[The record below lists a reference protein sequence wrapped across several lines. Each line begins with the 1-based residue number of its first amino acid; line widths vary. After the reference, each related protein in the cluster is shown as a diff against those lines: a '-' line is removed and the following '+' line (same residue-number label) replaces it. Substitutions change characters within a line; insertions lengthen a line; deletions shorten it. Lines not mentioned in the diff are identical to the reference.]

1 MRFRALCGGLFA
13 VGLWLF
19 VPAVQAATVLFVSA
33 KDYPSP
39 PSAWAWR
46 PSESYSEP
54 AKITDRAGRVLYGF
68 WATLLQGRVP
78 TPDGD
83 TPLETACRKP
93 NGRADVVVALGW
105 EVARIVARE
114 CDRPLLAV
122 QVTHRQWM
130 SGFDALPIAP
140 RTALYLEADP
150 RRHLPLIRAFLPQ
163 ARRIGLLTP
172 PDLPDWLPPLR
183 EAARAA
189 GFELVEIPA
198 GSDQEAV
205 RALRVHLAGLDAVL
219 LPPDSRL
226 INEWS
231 LKPLLLMTVRQG
243 IPMFGG
249 LTARY
254 VEAGVMAAAVA
265 DEASLLDQIRA
276 LIADLARG
284 KAPAPVYP
292 APVRVAVNPTVARNL
307 NLSDEAIER
316 GRATPSR
323 P

>member
-54 AKITDRAGRVLYGF
+54 AKITDREGRVLYGF
-68 WATLLQGRVP
+68 WAAILRGRVP

-130 SGFDALPIAP
+130 SGFDAPPIAP

-172 PDLPDWLPPLR
+172 PDLPDWLPRLR
-183 EAARAA
+183 EAAREA
-189 GFELVEIPA
+189 GFELAEISA
-198 GSDQEAV
+198 SSDQEAV

-219 LPPDSRL
+219 PPPDSHL

-254 VEAGVMAAAVA
+254 VEAGVMAAAIA

-276 LIADLARG
+276 LVADLARG

-292 APVRVAVNPTVARNL
+292 ATVRVAVNPTVARNL

-316 GRATPSR
+316 ARAIPSR

>member
-19 VPAVQAATVLFVSA
+19 APAVQAATVLFVSA

-68 WATLLQGRVP
+68 WATILRGRVP
-78 TPDGD
+78 TPGGD

-140 RTALYLEADP
+140 RTALYLEADS

-183 EAARAA
+183 EAAREA

-265 DEASLLDQIRA
+265 DEASLLDQIRT

>member
-1 MRFRALCGGLFA
+1 MARA
-13 VGLWLF
+13 V
-19 VPAVQAATVLFVSA
+19 TVLFVSA
-33 KDYPSP
+33 RAYPSP
-39 PSAWAWR
+39 PSTWAWR
-46 PSESYSEP
+46 PAESHSEP
-54 AKITDRAGRVLYGF
+54 VKITDRAGHVLQGF
-68 WATLLQGRVP
+68 WASIPQGPVP

-83 TPLETACRKP
+83 ESLETACRKP
-93 NGRADVVVALGW
+93 NGRAQVVVAFGW
-105 EVARIVARE
+105 EVARAVARA

-122 QVTHRQWM
+122 QVTHQQWR
-130 SGFDALPIAP
+130 SGFETPSIAP

-150 RRHLPLIRAFLPQ
+150 RHHLALIRTFLPQ
-163 ARRIGLLTP
+163 AHRIGLLTP
-172 PDLPDWLPPLR
+172 PDVPNWLTPLR
-183 EAARAA
+183 EAARVA
-189 GFELVEIPA
+189 GFELDEIPA

-254 VEAGVMAAAVA
+254 VEAGVMAAVVT
-265 DEASLLDQIRA
+265 DESRLLDQIRP
-276 LIADLARG
+276 LIAPLARG
-284 KAPAPVYP
+284 KAPSPHYP
-292 APVRVAVNPTVARNL
+292 TAIQVAINPTVARHL

-316 GRATPSR
+316 ARHSIEALTDADFDPS